1 MPLLGCRNS
10 LRVGSNNPF
19 SLYETLRVVL
29 EIKSLEDR
37 NQELEKRVKQED
49 ADKEQLRQERAKTEL
64 QSRQIVE
71 KLRAEVAQESECHK
85 DTKRKR
91 PYESQLAM
99 LLAISLCT
107 EWRRNYPTTP
117 FALNSFQGNLD
128 RDLADIF
135 GATNR
140 FCWLLELKRDRG
152 NISSEW
158 KKPIRKLQR
167 QQIQENGRIRDI
179 ADKCHWLSW
188 GEKDKVENTVLR
200 FLRY

>member
-99 LLAISLCT
+99 LLAISLL
-107 EWRRNYPTTP
+107 YGM
-117 FALNSFQGNLD
+117 A
-128 RDLADIF
+128 
-135 GATNR
+135 
-140 FCWLLELKRDRG
+140 
-152 NISSEW
+152 W
-158 KKPIRKLQR
+158 KLPHNPVRPEQLPRKP
-167 QQIQENGRIRDI
+167 
-179 ADKCHWLSW
+179 
-188 GEKDKVENTVLR
+188 
-200 FLRY
+200 